1 MIMILIIFQISV
13 VITNDALLA
22 LLWCCHKY
30 NLCHGYWLLQ
40 HTPAT
45 YFFIN
50 ILPFRIQI
58 EWSGSKFGLLIVIGI
73 KWCIAKCQDDTLH
86 GVKLS
91 KAPSSLTRWTNYVK
105 FLTGQWSSEIFIN
118 NSIFSKGH
126 IIKRFPSNMWG
137 KSRMS
142 PLLLFQSTIWL
153 SDRSW

>member
-1 MIMILIIFQISV
+1 MMLCWLCSDVATNIICV
-13 VITNDALLA
+13 MAT
-22 LLWCCHKY
+22 
-30 NLCHGYWLLQ
+30 GYSLQ

-126 IIKRFPSNMWG
+126 IIRRFPSNMWG
-137 KSRMS
+137 YV
-142 PLLLFQSTIWL
+142 LCIT
-153 SDRSW
+153 